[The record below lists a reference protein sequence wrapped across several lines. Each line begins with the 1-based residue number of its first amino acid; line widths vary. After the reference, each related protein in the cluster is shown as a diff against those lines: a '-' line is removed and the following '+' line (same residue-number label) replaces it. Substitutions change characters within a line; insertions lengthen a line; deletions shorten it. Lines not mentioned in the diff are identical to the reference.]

1 MAKKR
6 INALRDK
13 GYSITEEDAKKFMV
27 SSGDTPFSSTVQEL
41 KEIQEAT
48 KNTGVMKMTNIY
60 WIQPQELEFYPDEEI
75 RLPLH
80 SGLKKEQLRD
90 TIKQDGVLEPIIV
103 WKNEENKN
111 IILAGHNRAVIC
123 QEEGLEVP
131 CIIRSDLDEKAAE
144 RIVIVT
150 NLMNRQHKEIV
161 PSVMA
166 TLLSRLVNQYSSL
179 TLKQD
184 AYNLIEKEYAISE
197 RSVLRYMQ
205 IARLSKNLLELVDKG
220 VIPIASACLLSS
232 HMTSNQ
238 ELLADF
244 IKRNGITKVSA
255 NQMKVVMTRAKTE
268 WDDVFLTNA
277 LGLSVTETKKRNSV
291 TVKMKDIENYLDG
304 REITAKTI
312 SKMFITEHKLREQ
325 FAVHNVEYSDDLVIK
340 AVEMYLNK

>member
-1 MAKKR
+1 MGKKR

-13 GYSITEEDAKKFMV
+13 GYSITDEDAKKFAI
-27 SSGDTPFSSTVQEL
+27 SGGDTPFSSTVQEL

-48 KNTGVMKMTNIY
+48 KVTGVAKMTNIY
-60 WIQPQELEFYPDEEI
+60 WMSPKELEVYPDEEI

-80 SGLKKEQLRD
+80 TGLKKEQLRD

-103 WKNEENKN
+103 WKNDENKN
-111 IILAGHNRAVIC
+111 IILAGHNRAIIC
-123 QEEGLEVP
+123 QEEGMEVP
-131 CIIRSDLDEKAAE
+131 CIIRSDIDEKAAE

-166 TLLSRLVNQYSSL
+166 TLISRLVNQYSSL

-184 AYNLIEKEYAISE
+184 AYDLIEKEYAISE

-205 IARLSKNLLELVDKG
+205 IARLSKNLLSLVDKG

-232 HMTSNQ
+232 HLVSNQ

-244 IKRNGITKVSA
+244 INRKNIAKVSA

-268 WDDVFLTNA
+268 WDDVFLSNA
-277 LGLSVTETKKRNSV
+277 LGLVIPEAKKRNSV

-304 REITAKTI
+304 REVTAKTI
-312 SKMFITEHKLREQ
+312 SRMFVTEHKLREQ
-325 FAVHNVEYSDDLVIK
+325 FASHNIEYSEDLVLK
-340 AVEMYLNK
+340 AVEMYLSK